1 MAMEIPED
9 FPKTL
14 PEFEARFATEAQCR
28 EFLVRLRWPQGFV
41 CPKCNGRDAWK
52 NSRGLFECECG
63 HQTSVTAG
71 TIFHGTRKPL
81 RLWFK
86 AMFLVLAPKS
96 GMSAVTLM
104 RLMGFTYETA

>member
-1 MAMEIPED
+1 MEIPED

-41 CPKCNGRDAWK
+41 CPKCSGRDAWK